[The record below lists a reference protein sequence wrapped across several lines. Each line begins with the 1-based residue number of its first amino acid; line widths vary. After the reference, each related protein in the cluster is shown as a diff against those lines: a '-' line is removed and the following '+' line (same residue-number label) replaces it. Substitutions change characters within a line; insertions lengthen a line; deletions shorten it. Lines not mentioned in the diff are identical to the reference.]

1 MRVLVNSMA
10 PSHFLPMVPF
20 TWALRAAGH
29 EVLFLGYEETAHSA
43 HEAGILTRRLSGDAG
58 SVGRWRPPVKKKDPF
73 WAPGSKQAPPPPQDA
88 RTTAIAGRWKARIEI
103 FIDEYLEFAQAWSPD
118 VIMTDPMEFS
128 GLVAAAALDVPGVV
142 HRWGFDAFTSTLLE
156 PAKHAL
162 HETCARLGAENG
174 MADPALIL
182 DPCPPS
188 MMSSNLVPGTPV
200 RWVPYNGTAGVPQ
213 WAVKRGAG
221 NRICMSFGL
230 WSGEA
235 LAQGGDL
242 HAIIEG
248 VHEAARGMDDAEVLL
263 LAPEQYHADLGT
275 VPDTIRVVG
284 QLPVSAVM
292 RDTDLLVHHGGGGGS
307 LTAYA
312 YGVPQVVVAQEG
324 PMLVQ
329 VGETVAESGAGL
341 ALVEEAARADVGAI
355 RDAVTEV
362 LTEPRYRKA
371 AERVRAEIAATPSP
385 AEIVPVLESLVASRT
400 VASRTVDS
408 RTVDSRTVDSKT
420 T

>member
-29 EVLFLGYEETAHSA
+29 EVLFLGYEETARTA
-43 HEAGILTRRLSGDAG
+43 HEAGILTRQLSGDAG

-73 WAPGSKQAPPPPQDA
+73 WAPGSTQAPPPPQDA

-128 GLVAAAALDVPGVV
+128 GMVAAAALDVPCVV

-156 PAKHAL
+156 PARHAL
-162 HETCARLGAENG
+162 RETCARLGAENG
-174 MADPALIL
+174 MADAALVL
-182 DPCPPS
+182 DPCPPN
-188 MMSSNLVPGTPV
+188 MMSSNLVPGMPV
-200 RWVPYNGTAGVPQ
+200 RWVPYNGTAAVPQ

-221 NRICMSFGL
+221 TRICMSFGL

-242 HAIIEG
+242 HAVIEG
-248 VHEAARGMDDAEVLL
+248 VNRATRKMDDVEVLL
-263 LAPEQYHADLGT
+263 LAPKEYHADLGT
-275 VPDTIRVVG
+275 VPDTIRVVD

-292 RDTDLLVHHGGGGGS
+292 RDTDVLVHHGGGGGS

-329 VGETVAESGAGL
+329 VGETVAQSGAGL
-341 ALVEEAARADVGAI
+341 GLVHEADRVDVGLI
-355 RDAVTEV
+355 SDAVTDV
-362 LTEPRYRKA
+362 LTEPGYRKA
-371 AERVRAEIAATPSP
+371 AERVRAEMAATPSP
-385 AEIVPVLESLVASRT
+385 AEIVPVLESLV
-400 VASRTVDS
+400 DS
-408 RTVDSRTVDSKT
+408 RTT
-420 T
+420 